1 MRRHVRWLQRGLILT
16 VIGWCAP
23 AVMAAAPSAGSNPA
37 ASDFVVRDGDVWVMA
52 GDSITWQ
59 NLYTVYLEAFIRARY
74 PRMKF
79 VTVNSGKSGEV
90 YIQGLIRFRGT
101 MAAYKPTLVTVNY
114 GMNDHVKV
122 FRPGQNFLQDPR
134 SAPQRFVEA
143 VRGTRARLVML
154 SASPLVAPS
163 DYSAGDGRSNPV
175 NLLFATQLA
184 QLAERNGVPFLDQ
197 MTPLQEIWGA
207 NFPRDCVASLR
218 QALCGSNVLAA
229 IKPYLENQKLV
240 DLMPLPDKDNLL
252 RQWRGLASAND
263 AQREEFQQYLR
274 GWAAQLDKATPPFV
288 RVSGYTRSSRA
299 SDRIH
304 PNEAGHLC
312 MAGVLLKL
320 FNADGL
326 VSEVVI
332 DTKSPAP
339 VSVTKAVVRELSF
352 KEGTLTF
359 KRLDESLPFPIDP
372 LARPVLGVDEPS
384 SQGNP
389 KDLFGLSRYL
399 TTVKNLPA
407 GAYEIVI
414 DGETVA
420 SADADQLARGF
431 DAGLLDKGPVAKQ
444 CQRVLEAVQANTL
457 MACVGKGEP
466 PPRAVGVPRTFDE
479 AQPVE
484 HVWTIRPLRRNNP

>member
-1 MRRHVRWLQRGLILT
+1 MCLGV
-16 VIGWCAP
+16 A
-23 AVMAAAPSAGSNPA
+23 AVMAAPPSANKSA
-37 ASDFVVRDGDVWVMA
+37 AADFVVREGDVWVMV

-74 PRMKF
+74 PKMKF

-90 YIQGLIRFRGT
+90 YIQGIIRFRGT
-101 MAAYKPTLVTVNY
+101 IAAYKPTLVTVNY

-122 FRPGQNFLQDPR
+122 FRPGQDFLHDPR
-134 SAPQRFVEA
+134 SAPQRFVEE
-143 VRGTRARLVML
+143 VRKTGARMVML

-163 DYSAGDGRSNPV
+163 DYTSGDGRSNPV

-184 QLAERNGVPFLDQ
+184 KLAERNGVPFLDQ
-197 MTPLQEIWGA
+197 MIPLQEIWGA
-207 NFPRDCVASLR
+207 NFPRDCVASML
-218 QALCGSNVLAA
+218 QALRGSAGLAA

-240 DLMPLPDKDNLL
+240 ELMPLPDKENLM
-252 RQWRGLASAND
+252 RQWRGLAGAND
-263 AQREEFQQYLR
+263 AQREEFQKYLR
-274 GWAAQLDKATPPFV
+274 GWMAQVDKATPPFV
-288 RVSGYTRSSRA
+288 RVSGYTKSSRS

-320 FNADGL
+320 FNAEGF

-332 DTKSPAP
+332 DAKSLAP
-339 VSVTKAVVRELSF
+339 VSVTKAVVRDLSY
-352 KEGTLTF
+352 KNGTLTF

-372 LARPVLGVDEPS
+372 LARPALGIDVPS

-389 KDLFGLSRYL
+389 RDLFGLSRYL

-407 GAYEIVI
+407 GAYEISV
-414 DGETVA
+414 DGEVVA
-420 SADADQLARGF
+420 SVEADQLARGF

-444 CQRVLEAVQANTL
+444 CQRLLEAVQTNSL
-457 MACVGKGEP
+457 IACVGKGEP
-466 PPRAVGVPRTFDE
+466 APRPVGVPRTFDE

-484 HVWTIRPLRRNNP
+484 HVWTIKPVSGNRGSSRGSPAAAH